1 MSNREKERV
10 KEEKVQPEKERG
22 SRLLGRATGDSSGES
37 SGSCTSGSGYEGLS
51 LLGMLL
57 VPVALK
63 SRKKIGL

>member
-1 MSNREKERV
+1 MSDREKERA
-10 KEEKVQPEKERG
+10 KEESARTDKEKR
-22 SRLLGRATGDSSGES
+22 SRLVGRATGDSSGES

-63 SRKKIGL
+63 NRKKIGL